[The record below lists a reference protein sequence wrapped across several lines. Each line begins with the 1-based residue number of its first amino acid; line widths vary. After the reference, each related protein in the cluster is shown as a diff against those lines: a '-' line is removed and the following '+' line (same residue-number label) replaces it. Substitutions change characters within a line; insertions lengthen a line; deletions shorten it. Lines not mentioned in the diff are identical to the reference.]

1 MTSHSTPPYHR
12 TTLQIA
18 MLRGVAML
26 EGGNTGMVVSLIWVP
41 VLLTWIQIHVINVD
55 SQVGGNGFH
64 FIEMKTISM
73 K

>member
-1 MTSHSTPPYHR
+1 
-12 TTLQIA
+12 
-18 MLRGVAML
+18 ML

-55 SQVGGNGFH
+55 SQVGGNGFQ